1 MRNTF
6 INEIE
11 KIASYNKNI
20 MLLTADLGFSVV
32 DKFAENFPD
41 RYINCGISEQNMA
54 SVAAGLAL
62 CNKRIFIYSI

>member
-41 RYINCGISEQNMA
+41 R
-54 SVAAGLAL
+54 
-62 CNKRIFIYSI
+62 